1 MASLAARSGLRSLAA
16 RARAPAPATG
26 GRRMSSSAH
35 DDAYET
41 AKWEKITIM
50 GAVTCTLLAAWN
62 LSKGHPHFDEPPV
75 RSRAYAVYFRASW
88 RPWPE
93 SDLFLVLQAYPYLHI
108 RNKEFPWGPNGLF
121 EVKHDH

>member
-16 RARAPAPATG
+16 RARAPSPAPA

-62 LSKGHPHFDEPPV
+62 LSKGHPHYDEPP
-75 RSRAYAVYFRASW
+75 
-88 RPWPE
+88 
-93 SDLFLVLQAYPYLHI
+93 AYPYLRI

>member
-16 RARAPAPATG
+16 RARAPAQAPA

-50 GAVTCTLLAAWN
+50 GAVTCSLLAAWN
-62 LSKGHPHFDEPPV
+62 LSKGHPHFDEPP
-75 RSRAYAVYFRASW
+75 
-88 RPWPE
+88 
-93 SDLFLVLQAYPYLHI
+93 AYPYLHI
-108 RNKEFPWGPNGLF
+108 RNKEFPWGMYGFSTPFFPCPFQCLLL
-121 EVKHDH
+121 